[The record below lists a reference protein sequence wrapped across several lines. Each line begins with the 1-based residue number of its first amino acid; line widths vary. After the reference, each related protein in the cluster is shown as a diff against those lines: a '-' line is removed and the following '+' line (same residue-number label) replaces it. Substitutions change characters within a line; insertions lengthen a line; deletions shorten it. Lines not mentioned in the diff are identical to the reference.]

1 MSAIRLSASTGS
13 MPAIVTP
20 PAGIDNALVR
30 DYLALS
36 DDVLLAQCAVDTFR
50 ASGPG
55 GQKRNKTESAVRLR
69 HLETGLQSQA
79 FEHRS
84 QHRNR
89 ELALQRLRAEIAIQV
104 RRPVALE
111 NYRPPPELLAI
122 LPAVPGRL
130 RPGNPRFWPGAQAL
144 LDLFAA
150 CGCSVSTSA
159 PCLGLS
165 TGQLS
170 RLLTGE
176 PELLRAANALRAV
189 QGLRP
194 LRP

>member
-1 MSAIRLSASTGS
+1 
-13 MPAIVTP
+13 MP
-20 PAGIDNALVR
+20 

-36 DDVLLAQCAVDTFR
+36 DDELLARCEVDTFR

-69 HLETGLQSQA
+69 HTETGLQAQA

-89 ELALQRLRAEIAIQV
+89 ELALHRLRAEIATTM
-104 RRPVALE
+104 RRPVDLLSYA
-111 NYRPPPELLAI
+111 PPAGLVAI
-122 LPAVPGRL
+122 LPGRRDQL
-130 RPGNPRFWPGAQAL
+130 GASHPRFWAGAQAL
-144 LDLFAA
+144 FDLFVA
-150 CGCSVSTSA
+150 CDCSVSATA
-159 PCLGLS
+159 VHLGLS

-176 PELLRAANALRAV
+176 PELLRVANALRLAR
-189 QGLRP
+189 GMRP
-194 LRP
+194 LRA